1 MVADRILIVDNES
14 KITSLL
20 RQLLKDA
27 GFEVLITNKGERAI
41 QLIALEQPQLLL
53 LDINLS
59 GELDGFEV
67 VRRIREF
74 SETPVIILS
83 SRDNS
88 KDILRG
94 FDLGIDDY
102 VIKPFDSKI
111 LLARIRAV
119 LKRSGEKPLNQTV
132 NEYRIGNLIIDLPR
146 RQVTRDGIE
155 IHLTETEFNLLS
167 EFVKHSN
174 QVLIH
179 EHLLSAVWGEQFQN
193 EIDYLRSYVHVLRR
207 KLEYSP
213 AHPKFIISKP
223 GVGYMLVSDPN

>member
-1 MVADRILIVDNES
+1 MVTDCILIVDSES
-14 KITSLL
+14 KVASLL
-20 RQLLKDA
+20 RQILSDA
-27 GFEVLITNKGERAI
+27 GFEVLIINKGERAI
-41 QLIALEQPQLLL
+41 QMAALEQPLLIL

-59 GELDGFEV
+59 GKMDGFEV
-67 VRRIREF
+67 IRRIREF
-74 SETPVIILS
+74 SETPVMIIS
-83 SRDNS
+83 SRNNPE
-88 KDILRG
+88 DILRG
-94 FDLGIDDY
+94 YDLGIDDY
-102 VIKPFDSKI
+102 VSKPFNSKI

-119 LKRSGEKPLNQTV
+119 LKRSSEKSSQQTLNEFRV
-132 NEYRIGNLIIDLPR
+132 GNLLIDLAR

-155 IHLTETEFNLLS
+155 IHLTQTEFNLLS

-213 AHPKFIISKP
+213 GDPKFIISKP
-223 GVGYMLVSDPN
+223 GVGYMFVSDLN